1 MTRRLVPA
9 LALALAC
16 LALACSPRR
25 LPGTEINETPDTLA
39 IADLIEAYRKAVEAR
54 DVPAILAMVAPNYY
68 DTAGTPD
75 PSDDVDRAGLER
87 RLTQDFAALETIR
100 LGITLRRI
108 DVQGDSALAESFFD
122 SWYRVKTPN
131 GVVPRRDSDVHR
143 MKLQRIE
150 KRWLFTSGL

>member
-1 MTRRLVPA
+1 MTRRLGLSV
-9 LALALAC
+9 ALAC

-25 LPGTEINETPDTLA
+25 IPGTEINETPDTRA
-39 IADLIEAYRKAVEAR
+39 IADLIEAYRVAVEAR
-54 DVPAILAMVAPNYY
+54 NVPAIMAMVAPSYY

-75 PSDDVDRAGLER
+75 PSDDVDRAGLEK
-87 RLTQDFAALETIR
+87 RLTQDFPNLETVR

-108 DVQGDSALAESFFD
+108 DVQGDGALAEVFFD

-143 MKLQRIE
+143 MKLQRID